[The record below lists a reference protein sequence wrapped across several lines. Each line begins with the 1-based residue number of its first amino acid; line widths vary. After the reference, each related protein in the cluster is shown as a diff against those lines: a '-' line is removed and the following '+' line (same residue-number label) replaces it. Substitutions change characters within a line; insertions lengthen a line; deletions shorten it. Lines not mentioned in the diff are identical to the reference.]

1 MREVLHKCDCN
12 CSLRSEL
19 IEMRAIIVNQLAL
32 DHFVVVPTSFFFF
45 FFLLMTY
52 SYGDNWQ
59 ALDKVMESP
68 RVGRSQRS
76 NSAFW
81 ESADV
86 MVIEGTA

>member
-1 MREVLHKCDCN
+1 M
-12 CSLRSEL
+12 RSEL

-45 FFLLMTY
+45 FWLVTY

-86 MVIEGTA
+86 MVNEGTA